1 MVMRAQSVKII
12 NGGKLVIPA
21 QFRRE
26 MGIGAGD
33 TVVVELARGEL
44 RIRSLSAAI
53 KKAQAIVKKFVP
65 DDVRLADELIAERRA
80 AAKRE

>member
-1 MVMRAQSVKII
+1 MTVQSVKII

-33 TVVVELARGEL
+33 TVIVEMTHGEL
-44 RIRSLSAAI
+44 RIRSLSSAI
-53 KKAQAIVKKFVP
+53 RKAQAIVREGVP
-65 DDVRLADELIAERRA
+65 ANLSLVDELIADCKAEA
-80 AAKRE
+80 HRE

>member
-1 MVMRAQSVKII
+1 MPTQSVKII

-33 TVVVELARGEL
+33 TVVVELAQGEL
-44 RIRSLSAAI
+44 RIRSLSSAI

-65 DDVRLADELIAERRA
+65 ADVRLADELIAERKA
-80 AAKRE
+80 EAKRE

>member
-1 MVMRAQSVKII
+1 MTSQSVKII

-33 TVVVELARGEL
+33 TVVVEMAQGEL
-44 RIRSLSAAI
+44 RIRSLSSAI
-53 KKAQAIVKKFVP
+53 RKAQAIVRELVP
-65 DDVRLADELIAERRA
+65 DHVSLVDELIAERKA
-80 AAKRE
+80 EADRE

>member
-1 MVMRAQSVKII
+1 LVVATQSVKII

-33 TVVVELARGEL
+33 TVVVGMTQGEL
-44 RIRSLSAAI
+44 RIRSLPSAI
-53 KKAQAIVKKFVP
+53 KKAQAIVREFVP
-65 DDVRLADELIAERRA
+65 DHVNLVDELIADRRA
-80 AAKRE
+80 EADVE